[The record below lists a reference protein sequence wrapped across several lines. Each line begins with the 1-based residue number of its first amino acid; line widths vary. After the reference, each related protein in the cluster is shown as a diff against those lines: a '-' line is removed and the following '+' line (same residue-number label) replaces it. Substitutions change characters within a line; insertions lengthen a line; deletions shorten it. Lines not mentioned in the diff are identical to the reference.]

1 MAVRMDPAKKEK
13 ETKKRKDPLQYSSPS
28 SNNTS
33 TTKTT
38 PELLFILIIRGKK
51 TKGKDHPSFVCPTC
65 SFGDEQETGR
75 TSFTMVPHLL
85 ALFISSKSTCL
96 TALSLH

>member
-1 MAVRMDPAKKEK
+1 MDPAKKEK

-38 PELLFILIIRGKK
+38 LEL
-51 TKGKDHPSFVCPTC
+51 
-65 SFGDEQETGR
+65 
-75 TSFTMVPHLL
+75 
-85 ALFISSKSTCL
+85 
-96 TALSLH
+96 

>member
-38 PELLFILIIRGKK
+38 PELQALQKLRLQEGNSAQVSPSSDQRSWVFILKIVSALK
-51 TKGKDHPSFVCPTC
+51 TMSST
-65 SFGDEQETGR
+65 R
-75 TSFTMVPHLL
+75 TLPGT
-85 ALFISSKSTCL
+85 TN
-96 TALSLH
+96 

>member
-1 MAVRMDPAKKEK
+1 MCLCGNKWKGKLESTRFFDKGNLLISRDTNYTQPLELSNTIMAVRMGPTEKGK

-38 PELLFILIIRGKK
+38 CEL
-51 TKGKDHPSFVCPTC
+51 
-65 SFGDEQETGR
+65 Q
-75 TSFTMVPHLL
+75 
-85 ALFISSKSTCL
+85 ALQK
-96 TALSLH
+96 